1 MGLIDKQFKKLRY
14 ASPDICDCCDSLR
27 YSILAGSG
35 EIDNVEE
42 DPWSDLVSAENYG

>member
-1 MGLIDKQFKKLRY
+1 MGLITPSRKLRY
-14 ASPDICDCCDSLR
+14 TTPDICDCCDSLR

-42 DPWSDLVSAENYG
+42 DLWEDFVDA